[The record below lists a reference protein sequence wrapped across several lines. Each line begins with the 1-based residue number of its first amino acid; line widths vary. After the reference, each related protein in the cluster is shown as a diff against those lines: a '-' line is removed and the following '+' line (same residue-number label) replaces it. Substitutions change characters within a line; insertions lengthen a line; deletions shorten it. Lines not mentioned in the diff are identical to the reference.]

1 MCVAFV
7 LLVAPRGWACQ
18 SVDAVPMSTA
28 SVGTEHSA
36 LHFGVI
42 NRIVLLTERDA
53 ERCDLVRFDK
63 SKRATRRFQNR
74 LWWQKFCLCGFIA
87 QYPRC
92 QTLLYSLVCCV
103 AFYVVHLVCYWHFSV
118 VLMLYMCEVL
128 MSVRLLLVLFL
139 SSRGLH
145 SCRYSTK
152 PERVCS

>member
-18 SVDAVPMSTA
+18 SVDAVPKSTA
-28 SVGTEHSA
+28 SVGAEHSA

-63 SKRATRRFQNR
+63 AKRATRRFQNR
-74 LWWQKFCLCGFIA
+74 LWWHKFCLCDFIA

-92 QTLLYSLVCCV
+92 QTLGLLCC
-103 AFYVVHLVCYWHFSV
+103 LLRCSFS
-118 VLMLYMCEVL
+118 MLL
-128 MSVRLLLVLFL
+128 AFL
-139 SSRGLH
+139 SCFDAIYVRNTYVGL
-145 SCRYSTK
+145 SFARFVS
-152 PERVCS
+152 V

>member
-18 SVDAVPMSTA
+18 SVDAVPKSTA

-63 SKRATRRFQNR
+63 AKRATRRFQNR
-74 LWWQKFCLCGFIA
+74 LWWHKFCLCSFIA

-92 QTLLYSLVCCV
+92 QTLGLLCC
-103 AFYVVHLVCYWHFSV
+103 LLRCSFS
-118 VLMLYMCEVL
+118 MLL
-128 MSVRLLLVLFL
+128 PFL
-139 SSRGLH
+139 SCFDAIYVRNTYVGSSFARFV
-145 SCRYSTK
+145 S
-152 PERVCS
+152 V